1 MASKIV
7 SKILEGATEL
17 FARQGYYGASTRELA
32 QQSDVS
38 EVSIYRLFLS
48 KEKLFYECLMTV
60 VEQSLDP
67 AQFQA
72 AMEQEPGEQFGEAI
86 ARAVRRW
93 YFSISATSSRL
104 LMQAALSDNKEWAAI
119 AYSRAGK
126 IITMLAKAAERELD
140 LPKGKA
146 TVAARTLILAL
157 FHFKIARPL
166 LTATEKERDAVDNI
180 IQQWLQGLGH
190 LPQAGQS

>member
-32 QQSDVS
+32 QKADVS

-48 KEKLFYECLMTV
+48 KEKLFYECLIAV
-60 VEQSLDP
+60 VEQSLEP
-67 AQFQA
+67 TQFQA
-72 AMEQEPGEQFGEAI
+72 AMEEEPKEQFGHAM

-93 YFSISATSSRL
+93 YFSISATSGRL

-119 AYSRAGK
+119 AYSRASK
-126 IITMLAKAAERELD
+126 IITMLAKATERELH
-140 LPKGKA
+140 LSKGKA
-146 TVAARTLILAL
+146 MVAARTLVLAL
-157 FHFKIARPL
+157 FQFKIARPL
-166 LTATEKERDAVDNI
+166 LTATEKERDAVDDI
-180 IQQWLQGLGH
+180 IQQWLQGLRQ
-190 LPQAGQS
+190 LSQADNS